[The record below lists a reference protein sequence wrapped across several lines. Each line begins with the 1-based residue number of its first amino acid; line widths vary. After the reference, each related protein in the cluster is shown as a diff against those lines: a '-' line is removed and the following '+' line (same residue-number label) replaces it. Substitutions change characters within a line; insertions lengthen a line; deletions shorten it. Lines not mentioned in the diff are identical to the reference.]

1 MEEEDKLKTFEVV
14 TKDRPYYI
22 KGHYIKVTNTET
34 LIIRYYIDEIDPE
47 VIVAV
52 VDKGSLVLKLG
63 N

>member
-14 TKDRPYYI
+14 KNDRPYFI
-22 KGHYIKVTNTET
+22 KGHYIKVRDTET
-34 LIIRYYIDEIDPE
+34 LIIRYYIYENRE
-47 VIVAV
+47 EIVAV

>member
-14 TKDRPYYI
+14 TKDRQY
-22 KGHYIKVTNTET
+22 YIKVTDTET
-34 LIIRYYIDEIDPE
+34 LIIRYYIHEKLE
-47 VIVAV
+47 EIVAV

>member
-22 KGHYIKVTNTET
+22 KGHYIKVTDTET
-34 LIIRYYIDEIDPE
+34 LIIRYYIDENRE

>member
-22 KGHYIKVTNTET
+22 KGNYIKVTDTET
-34 LIIRYYIDEIDPE
+34 LIIRYYIDENRE
-47 VIVAV
+47 EIVAV

>member
-1 MEEEDKLKTFEVV
+1 MEQEDKLKTFEVV

-22 KGHYIKVTNTET
+22 KGHYIKVTDTET
-34 LIIRYYIDEIDPE
+34 LIIRYYIDENRE

>member
-1 MEEEDKLKTFEVV
+1 MEQEDKLKTFEVV

-22 KGHYIKVTNTET
+22 KGHYIKVNETET
-34 LIIRYYIDEIDPE
+34 LIMQIPQ

-52 VDKGSLVLKLG
+52 VDKGSLVRKLG

>member
-1 MEEEDKLKTFEVV
+1 MEQEDKLKTFEVV
-14 TKDRPYYI
+14 TKDRPYHI
-22 KGHYIKVTNTET
+22 KGHYIKVNETET
-34 LIIRYYIDEIDPE
+34 LIMQIPE